1 MTGELA
7 LCHCGAKMPAWQT
20 FCRTCYAKLPVALR
34 EPLRRHEGDDPDS
47 AAYRSA
53 AAWLD
58 ERERGEE
65 AKRAALRVDATP

>member
-7 LCHCGAKMPAWQT
+7 LCHCGAKMPAWQA
-20 FCRTCYAKLPVALR
+20 FCRTCYGKLPDAM
-34 EPLRRHEGDDPDS
+34 RRMLKTPEERAI
-47 AAYRSA
+47 AAD
-53 AAWLD
+53 WLD